1 MTDVSLEIPRRLN
14 DPPRMFWWDI
24 DVSLLVL
31 DGRPVAERGVQ
42 PARVEPGDV
51 VDGRGFELGVGAPH
65 AIGDQ
70 LGLVAV
76 DERFGERVGDRRQ
89 LRSVRAVSSEFV

>member
-1 MTDVSLEIPRRLN
+1 MTEPRGKQQRF
-14 DPPRMFWWDI
+14 RFSGERR

-31 DGRPVAERGVQ
+31 DGRCVPERGVQ

-51 VDGRGFELGVGAPH
+51 VDGRELELGVRAPH

-76 DERFGERVGDRRQ
+76 DERFGERVEAPMSRASAGRR
-89 LRSVRAVSSEFV
+89 